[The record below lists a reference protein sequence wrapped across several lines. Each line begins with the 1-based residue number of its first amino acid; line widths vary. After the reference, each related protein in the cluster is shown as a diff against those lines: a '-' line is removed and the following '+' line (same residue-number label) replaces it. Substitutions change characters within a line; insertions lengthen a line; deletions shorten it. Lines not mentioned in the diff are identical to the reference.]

1 MKRKHLT
8 VALVGFFVALLG
20 MLWFLQGAAIL
31 RLCSLLCVANC
42 ECVTS
47 GSEFWEEVGVITLIG
62 GITIISAVVWR
73 ERMPM
78 TY

>member
-1 MKRKHLT
+1 MKRKQLA
-8 VALVGFFVALLG
+8 VALVGSFVALLG
-20 MLWFLQGAAIL
+20 LLWFLQGAAIL
-31 RLCSLLCVANC
+31 RLCSVLCVANC

-62 GITIISAVVWR
+62 GITIISVVVWR